1 MHRDFKEVREIAMQ
15 KTGEITLQAEK
26 TSSEKYLRLIVYGLL
41 DEE

>member
-1 MHRDFKEVREIAMQ
+1 MQ